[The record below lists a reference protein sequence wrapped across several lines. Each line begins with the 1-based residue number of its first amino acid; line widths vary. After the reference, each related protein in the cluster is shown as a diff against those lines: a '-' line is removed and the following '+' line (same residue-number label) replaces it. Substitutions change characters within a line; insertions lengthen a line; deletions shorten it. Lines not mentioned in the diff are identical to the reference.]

1 MKIENKVKAI
11 VKVINTLY
19 SPDNIKV
26 VKNEFDNEYI
36 IKVYFSDID
45 DSYISNPQH
54 WNVYLLKLQNMER
67 DIRKTIKSYLDIDTS
82 GNDPNTGFSP
92 YKVHGIT
99 IDVLYTH

>member
-1 MKIENKVKAI
+1 MEDKVAAI
-11 VKVINTLY
+11 VKLIDTLY

-26 VKNEFDNEYI
+26 GKSEFDNEYT
-36 IKVYFSDID
+36 IKVYLSEID

-54 WNVYLLKLQNMER
+54 SNLYRLKLQNMKR
-67 DIRKTIKSYLDIDTS
+67 DIRKTIKSYFGIDTS
-82 GNDPNTGFSP
+82 GNDPITGFSP

>member
-1 MKIENKVKAI
+1 MEDKVAAI
-11 VKVINTLY
+11 VKLIDTLY

-26 VKNEFDNEYI
+26 GKSEFDNEYT
-36 IKVYFSDID
+36 IKVYFSEID

-54 WNVYLLKLQNMER
+54 SNLYRLKLQNMKR
-67 DIRKTIKSYLDIDTS
+67 DIRKTIKSYFGIDTS
-82 GNDPNTGFSP
+82 GNDPITGFSP

>member
-1 MKIENKVKAI
+1 MEDKVAAT
-11 VKVINTLY
+11 VKLIDTLY

-26 VKNEFDNEYI
+26 GKSEFDDEYI

-54 WNVYLLKLQNMER
+54 SNLYRLKLQNMKR
-67 DIRKTIKSYLDIDTS
+67 DIRKTIKSYFGIDTS

-92 YKVHGIT
+92 YKSHGIT

>member
-1 MKIENKVKAI
+1 MEDKVAAI
-11 VKVINTLY
+11 VKLIDTLY

-26 VKNEFDNEYI
+26 GKSEFDDEYI

-45 DSYISNPQH
+45 ESYISNPQH
-54 WNVYLLKLQNMER
+54 RNVYLLKLQNMER
-67 DIRKTIKSYLDIDTS
+67 DIRKTIKSYFGIDTS
-82 GNDPNTGFSP
+82 GNDPDTGFSP

>member
-11 VKVINTLY
+11 VKLINTLY
-19 SPDNIKV
+19 SPDEIKV
-26 VKNEFDNEYI
+26 RKSEFDNEYI

-54 WNVYLLKLQNMER
+54 WNVHLLKEQNMER

-99 IDVLYTH
+99 IDVSYTH

>member
-1 MKIENKVKAI
+1 
-11 VKVINTLY
+11 
-19 SPDNIKV
+19 
-26 VKNEFDNEYI
+26 
-36 IKVYFSDID
+36 
-45 DSYISNPQH
+45 
-54 WNVYLLKLQNMER
+54 MER